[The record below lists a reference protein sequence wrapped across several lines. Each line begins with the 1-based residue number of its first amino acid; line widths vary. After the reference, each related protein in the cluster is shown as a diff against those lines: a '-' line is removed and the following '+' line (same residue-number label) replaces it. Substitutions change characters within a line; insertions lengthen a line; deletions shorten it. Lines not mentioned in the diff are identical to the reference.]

1 MQPPDPQRPLT
12 PVQSAKGLAPESLPD
27 DVSRTEHGA
36 VSTDFDPDTGRRL
49 KKGVIVAAVVLLLVF
64 VAVRLVRFFDERG
77 VARISEAAYAAPPP
91 VDVVIVQPVTVG
103 QDLVLPGQT
112 AAWFES
118 TIYARVN
125 GYVAK
130 WLADI
135 GDHVKKDQLL
145 ATIDTPELDAELAAA
160 RSQLQVS
167 QAQVSARE
175 AETELAKTT
184 NERWRDSPKGVVSE
198 QEREEK
204 RADYDAATARL
215 YAAKAQV
222 ALDKS
227 HVEQYSALT
236 QFKKVTAPFDG
247 TITERK
253 IDVGNLVTAG
263 SSSTT
268 TPLYRMTQN
277 DPLRVFVDVPQSSA
291 DELMRQGVP
300 AEIRSM
306 GSAAQVFLG
315 KIARS
320 SQAINPQ
327 ARTMRVEVDLPN
339 ANNALVPGMYVT
351 VGFRLQ
357 PKGLVEVPA
366 AALSFRAGGP
376 RVARVNSGGKVEFVD
391 VTIARD
397 NGSMLELSSGAGP
410 GDRLVLN
417 ISSQIAAGQ
426 VVAAHAASAEKAS
439 TGKR

>member
-1 MQPPDPQRPLT
+1 MQPHDLQHLPAT
-12 PVQSAKGLAPESLPD
+12 AQSSEGREPEILPD

-36 VSTDFDPDTGRRL
+36 VSTDFDPDTGRRM
-49 KKGVIVAAVVLLLVF
+49 KKGLLVAAAALLLGF
-64 VAVRLVRFFDERG
+64 VAVRMARFFDERG
-77 VARISEAAYAAPPP
+77 VARAAQTAYATPPT
-91 VDVVIVQPVTVG
+91 VDVVTAQPVTQG
-103 QDLVLPGQT
+103 EDLVLPGQT

-130 WLADI
+130 WLVDI
-135 GDHVKKDQLL
+135 GDHVKKGQLL
-145 ATIDTPELDAELAAA
+145 ATIETPELDAELAAA

-175 AETELAKTT
+175 AEAEFAKTT

-204 RADYDAATARL
+204 KADYNGAAARL

-227 HVEQYSALT
+227 RVEQYSALT
-236 QFKKVTAPFDG
+236 QFKQVTAPFDG

-263 SSSTT
+263 SASTT

-277 DPLRVFVDVPQSSA
+277 DPLRVFVDVPQSA
-291 DELMRQGVP
+291 AEDLMKQGVP
-300 AEIRSM
+300 AQIRSS
-306 GSAAQVFLG
+306 GSAAGVFFG

-320 SQAINPQ
+320 AKAINPQ

-339 ANNALVPGMYVT
+339 PEQYPRPGNVRDR
-351 VGFRLQ
+351 G
-357 PKGLVEVPA
+357 VPA
-366 AALSFRAGGP
+366 PTQGAGG
-376 RVARVNSGGKVEFVD
+376 
-391 VTIARD
+391 
-397 NGSMLELSSGAGP
+397 
-410 GDRLVLN
+410 
-417 ISSQIAAGQ
+417 
-426 VVAAHAASAEKAS
+426 SACRS
-439 TGKR
+439 FDFS